1 MGMDLSGE
9 GGHFR
14 FSQDAWGAA
23 LELAREHGWEPAAT
37 EPPEEFVVYAPDGVT
52 VHEEATQQE
61 RKAWEGWDGS
71 YLYNSRQ
78 VVTDE
83 DAANIAASL
92 ERALEDIPEEGGA
105 TDKLLTPEQYQRM
118 HRSELPHEEFDEALE
133 GFVERQR
140 ERKRGGIT
148 QIRPQ
153 TPANYFAGQKDWLRE
168 FITFCRAGG
177 FSVG

>member
-1 MGMDLSGE
+1 
-9 GGHFR
+9 
-14 FSQDAWGAA
+14 
-23 LELAREHGWEPAAT
+23 
-37 EPPEEFVVYAPDGVT
+37 
-52 VHEEATQQE
+52 
-61 RKAWEGWDGS
+61 
-71 YLYNSRQ
+71 
-78 VVTDE
+78 
-83 DAANIAASL
+83 
-92 ERALEDIPEEGGA
+92 
-105 TDKLLTPEQYQRM
+105 M